1 MFRKACDPDLSR
13 RQVQSARLPQA
24 QLHQPHSL
32 KWNEDGELSHVDQI
46 AILDAMRRADDQ
58 SRSNNYCDIQ

>member
-13 RQVQSARLPQA
+13 RQVQDTCVPQA

-32 KWNEDGELSHVDQI
+32 KWNEDGELSPVDQI